1 LLCWEKKIRK
11 LRVLKGYSQEYIAD
25 ILKISQSAYS
35 SIETNK
41 SKLSID
47 RIKQISDILETNFL
61 DLISSDKEN
70 IFFNSEKKNAD
81 FFEQERQNYEEKI
94 NELKDEINF
103 LRNKVLKKL

>member
-1 LLCWEKKIRK
+1 MLGEKIRK

-35 SIETNK
+35 TIETNK
-41 SKLSID
+41 SKLNID

-61 DLISSDKEN
+61 DLISSDKDN
-70 IFFNSEKKNAD
+70 ILFNSESKNTD

-94 NELKDEINF
+94 NKLKDEINF